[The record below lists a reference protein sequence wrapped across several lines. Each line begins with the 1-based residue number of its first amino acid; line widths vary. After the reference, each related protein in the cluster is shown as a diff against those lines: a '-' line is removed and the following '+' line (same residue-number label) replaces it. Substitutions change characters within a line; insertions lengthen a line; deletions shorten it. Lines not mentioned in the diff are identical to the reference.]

1 MKNRIVV
8 FALLWTILDM
18 TCLVLIIDRP
28 ISGRPRNVIDK
39 AHDEKC
45 YPWIKKVFYLGV
57 CALSG

>member
-39 AHDEKC
+39 AHDEK
-45 YPWIKKVFYLGV
+45 WVFYLGV